1 VILSLR
7 RQDQTIKRYALV
19 CAGLTAI
26 KVFTFD
32 MSGMTGLTRATAF
45 ILLGL
50 SLAGIGWL
58 LQAVRE
64 HNEESDSTSPQ

>member
-1 VILSLR
+1 
-7 RQDQTIKRYALV
+7 
-19 CAGLTAI
+19 
-26 KVFTFD
+26 
-32 MSGMTGLTRATAF
+32 MTGLTRATTF

-64 HNEESDSTSPQ
+64 HNEETDATGPNEIT